1 MSDLNSETEESISSM
16 WSFRCISW
24 CALGAIYHGAFC
36 TVGVNCGA
44 SFYVKWWYNFRHVAF
59 VPFVHLFS
67 QHKIKTQSRNC
78 FYKQKVSSLLCFYSH
93 LPLSPLFPS
102 LVLSLC
108 TPSPTHTIFLTSS
121 ESSQF
126 FTLCCEDDKC
136 MHFRPM
142 EFQNVL
148 WVLGSLQRSQG
159 LTTHSTKRTFWRV
172 AGNNWSRACS
182 VQGTLEFS

>member
-1 MSDLNSETEESISSM
+1 MSDLNSETEESISSV
-16 WSFRCISW
+16 WRFSCLSW

-36 TVGVNCGA
+36 IVGVYCGA
-44 SFYVKWWYNFRHVAF
+44 SFYLNGWYHFLNIAF
-59 VPFVHLFS
+59 VPFVHLIS

-78 FYKQKVSSLLCFYSH
+78 FHNRKMSSLVCFYSH
-93 LPLSPLFPS
+93 LPLSPLF
-102 LVLSLC
+102 LSLIFSLC
-108 TPSPTHTIFLTSS
+108 KPSPTHSTFLTSS

-148 WVLGSLQRSQG
+148 WVSGSPQDP
-159 LTTHSTKRTFWRV
+159 
-172 AGNNWSRACS
+172 RA
-182 VQGTLEFS
+182 